1 MSYEAFFFCVRY
13 KIMIYY
19 EPDMKINCKICD
31 TPVVI
36 RYANA
41 SFACMCDEDLRII
54 PLEQIKYGFYKDKV
68 YLFEAAEGS
77 TVYEKPKTCLQT
89 SHAGNV

>member
-1 MSYEAFFFCVRY
+1 
-13 KIMIYY
+13 
-19 EPDMKINCKICD
+19 
-31 TPVVI
+31 
-36 RYANA
+36 
-41 SFACMCDEDLRII
+41 MCDEDLRII